1 MLQLRQ
7 VARAEDQADQ
17 TDQVGE
23 GVAEAQMILRRQQRR
38 AVDDGVAQRVAGAHQ
53 HRRRSH
59 RAGQHAGGQAD
70 VPVEQLAETDGEH
83 HRRADHH
90 QRQHQVVFAVAEE
103 NREKVGPGFHAHAEN
118 KQHKA
123 EIQRLG
129 VNGEVLLAEQQRNH
143 QNANGITELDG
154 AQTEFT
160 EAQPQCEYHEQ

>member
-1 MLQLRQ
+1 MPSRKK
-7 VARAEDQADQ
+7 
-17 TDQVGE
+17 
-23 GVAEAQMILRRQQRR
+23 I
-38 AVDDGVAQRVAGAHQ
+38 
-53 HRRRSH
+53 
-59 RAGQHAGGQAD
+59 
-70 VPVEQLAETDGEH
+70 
-83 HRRADHH
+83 
-90 QRQHQVVFAVAEE
+90 
-103 NREKVGPGFHAHAEN
+103 EKKLHGFHAHAEN